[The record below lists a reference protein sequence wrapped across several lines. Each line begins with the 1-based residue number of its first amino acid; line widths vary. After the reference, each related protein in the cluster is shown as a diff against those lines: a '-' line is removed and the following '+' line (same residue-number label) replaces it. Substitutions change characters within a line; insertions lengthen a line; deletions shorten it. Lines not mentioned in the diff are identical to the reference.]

1 MQQERT
7 LQCRHQ
13 FDLAMANR
21 LKELILN
28 LDNGHQAILRAN
40 DIDPS
45 QYSLLL
51 NSAIQSIRGTL
62 SADYSEK
69 ARYLAAILD
78 DMQDKDIIR
87 TWEFQGGGGRNDYRV
102 ELANGRL
109 VAIEMKGCPD
119 GNNMNIWERPS
130 WADEFIIWSQCPNS
144 LANEPGR
151 GVWSGISTRLMT
163 KVVVEQVLVDA
174 LVFSDGRCGS
184 SVRKCPKHYGND
196 AVLRQK
202 ATDIIGDNNSRVL
215 PTPCIFLFPRT
226 IPHSRTNPNPPTHDL
241 STCQF
246 SKAIL
251 KAFNVPNNEMQN
263 EVHWVRVDL
272 RANETAEYKRTKVGW
287 GLSNEEPDVEGKW
300 VKIKRE

>member
-1 MQQERT
+1 
-7 LQCRHQ
+7 
-13 FDLAMANR
+13 MANR
-21 LKELILN
+21 LKEMILN
-28 LDNGHQAILRAN
+28 LDHRHQAILLAN
-40 DIDPS
+40 NIDPN

-51 NSAIQSIRGTL
+51 NSAIQSIRGTF

-69 ARYLAAILD
+69 ARYLDAILE
-78 DMQDKDIIR
+78 DMKNKEIIL

-102 ELANGRL
+102 ELPNGRL

-144 LANEPGR
+144 LANDPGR

-184 SVRKCPKHYGND
+184 FVRKCPKNFGND
-196 AVLRQK
+196 SELRQN
-202 ATDIIGDNNSRVL
+202 ATDIIGHNDSGRM
-215 PTPCIFLFPRT
+215 PPPCIFLFPRT
-226 IPHSRTNPNPPTHDL
+226 IPHSRTNPNPPTHDI

-251 KAFNVPNNEMQN
+251 WAFNVPENEMQN
-263 EVHWVRVDL
+263 EVHWARVEL
-272 RANETAEYKRTKVGW
+272 RADVAADYKRTKVGW
-287 GLSNEEPDVEGKW
+287 GLANEVPDVEGGW